1 MEFNKARFLQLHIL
15 TAYPPSNLNRDDL
28 GRPKTAMLG
37 GANRLRISSQS
48 LKRAWRSSEVFE
60 AAVGESKGVRTKEM
74 GVRIAADLQY
84 AGVAEKKAREW
95 ARNIAACFGKLK
107 QEKKDDGSEE
117 GLHIEQLAHF
127 SPEEQQAIAS
137 LVKMLAE
144 RDGPPEESELQLLRK
159 QIKSADIALFGRM
172 LASNPS
178 YNMEAAAQ
186 VAHAITVNK
195 AAVEDDFFSA
205 VDDLNTGLEDVGAGH
220 LGETE
225 FGSGLFYLYVC
236 VDRAL
241 LLENLQGDEDL
252 WRRTLQALVEC
263 ASTIAP
269 TGKQNSFASRARA
282 HFVLAELGNQ
292 QPRGLSG
299 AYMEPVWKQDMIGDA
314 VDRLM
319 DEESGLVHRM
329 DQAYGNCADR
339 RCVMNLLKGQGSL
352 AEIQHCAVE

>member
-1 MEFNKARFLQLHIL
+1 
-15 TAYPPSNLNRDDL
+15 
-28 GRPKTAMLG
+28 
-37 GANRLRISSQS
+37 
-48 LKRAWRSSEVFE
+48 
-60 AAVGESKGVRTKEM
+60 
-74 GVRIAADLQY
+74 
-84 AGVAEKKAREW
+84 
-95 ARNIAACFGKLK
+95 
-107 QEKKDDGSEE
+107 
-117 GLHIEQLAHF
+117 
-127 SPEEQQAIAS
+127 
-137 LVKMLAE
+137 MLAE